1 MSFTLPVLNK
11 KAADGN
17 LYVHGFFCLIKTAIA
32 AA

>member
-17 LYVHGFFCLIKTAIA
+17 LYVRGFPFLIKTAIA
-32 AA
+32 SA